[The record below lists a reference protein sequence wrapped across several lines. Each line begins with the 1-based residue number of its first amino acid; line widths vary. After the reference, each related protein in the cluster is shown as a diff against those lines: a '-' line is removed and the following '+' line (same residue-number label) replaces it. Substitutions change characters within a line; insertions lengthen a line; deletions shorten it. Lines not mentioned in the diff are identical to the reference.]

1 MQFLN
6 SYWLLLFSKI
16 LHKVY
21 FKEHSLKSKVPFWC
35 HSEITWS
42 IVFRDV
48 VSVYLLM
55 TRIRVFLVT
64 GTLVNAMSRIFHK
77 LCTESFY
84 LSAKDRCFSRFLDAA
99 LWIQEN
105 IQQQSYQI
113 YGLRRQNWKLLYSLR
128 NYKIETLL
136 FHMFFSWNSF
146 LEYVLFSKLETFYK
160 LKKTVKN
167 YSKAWKIARTLVSV
181 YVPCKKKMHRNFEI
195 PSIPKSL
202 KNIFHK

>member
-35 HSEITWS
+35 HSEITLS

-48 VSVYLLM
+48 VSVHLLM
-55 TRIRVFLVT
+55 TRIRIFLVT

-105 IQQQSYQI
+105 FQQQSCHI
-113 YGLRRQNWKLLYSLR
+113 YDLWQHLAAR
-128 NYKIETLL
+128 NDVVYMVYDNKIENYFIHWETTKLKLRSFICSFLEIL
-136 FHMFFSWNSF
+136 FLNMFFSLN
-146 LEYVLFSKLETFYK
+146 
-160 LKKTVKN
+160 LKHFIN
-167 YSKAWKIARTLVSV
+167 
-181 YVPCKKKMHRNFEI
+181 
-195 PSIPKSL
+195 
-202 KNIFHK
+202 